1 MKTRPFLVRHSSLTC
16 SLALAAS
23 LAACQP
29 RPFVDAEAELA
40 AIENA
45 INGTIDWAQTK
56 DFERLYGIIAHD
68 STYLEVHPDAT
79 VVRGFEAFRQME
91 EFWASPDFRAI
102 GYEIRDLQISISR
115 SGEVAWFYCI
125 LDDMNE
131 WRGEPAS
138 WLDTRWTGV
147 LEKRDGAWRMVQ
159 MHFSNAVD
167 G

>member
-1 MKTRPFLVRHSSLTC
+1 MIQRHFLVRLSYLTC
-16 SLALAAS
+16 SLVLVAS
-23 LAACQP
+23 LAGCQP
-29 RPFVDAEAELA
+29 HPLVDTEAELI
-40 AIENA
+40 AIEHA
-45 INGTIDWAQTK
+45 INGTIDWAKTK
-56 DFERLYGIIAHD
+56 NFERLYGIIAHD
-68 STYLEVHPDAT
+68 STYLEVHPDDT
-79 VVRGFEAFRQME
+79 VVRSFEAFRQME

-115 SGEVAWFYCI
+115 SGDVAWFYCV
-125 LDDMNE
+125 LDDINE

-147 LEKRDGAWRMVQ
+147 LEKRDGAWRMAQ